1 MTSDQVMMN
10 EAIDLEKDFTQWMR
24 MTNKRSSRYVKGLV
38 NDLKAIGG
46 NGHPK
51 NKLYGV
57 VEKLTGTKPPY
68 VFSID
73 DQEQFT
79 KDYNIV
85 FRIKDWDGKSEPK
98 LKEILKL
105 CKEGSS
111 GDEIRKIRSWMR
123 KPRKQTDPSAG
134 SANEPKVSGSAGAA
148 LGDYASFLHWRQTQ
162 SPSIQSNLKGKD
174 GTPHPRNL
182 ILFGPPGTGKT
193 FTTVNKALDILG
205 IQFSSRQE
213 AKEKFNTEVEK
224 GHIGFV
230 TFHQAMSYED
240 FIEGIKPAL
249 QNDAETSSVA
259 YEIQDGIFKTMC
271 IRARSENNFDESYQK
286 FISSDELKNATDENP
301 LVLKTTNG
309 TPFSVFLNSN
319 GNLTLLGKTGE
330 RAKKA
335 VGTLTKERIR
345 KRLSNDSHYWT
356 CYYDGV
362 IQHLTEKYELNL
374 KKGSSPKQNYVL
386 IIDEINRGNVANIFG
401 ELITLIEPDKRE
413 KESEALFATLPYS
426 KTKFSVPN
434 NLYIIGTMNTADRSV
449 EALDTALR
457 RRFVFEEMMPKSTL
471 PELEVTIDGVG
482 KKTLGDL
489 LETINRRIVIL
500 KDRDHQ
506 IGHSYFMGIAKE
518 DETTIK
524 ADALKPVFKDK
535 IIPLLQEYFYDNYE
549 KIQQVIGSVFVEQ
562 DTNDV
567 SWPKGVETN
576 DVDDEAPHCRIARF
590 DSIDMVTALKNLFNL
605 E

>member
-1 MTSDQVMMN
+1 MTPDQVMMN
-10 EAIDLEKDFTQWMR
+10 EAIDLEKDFTQWM
-24 MTNKRSSRYVKGLV
+24 TNKCSPRYVNGLA

-46 NGHPK
+46 DGSPK

-57 VEKLTGTKPPY
+57 VEKLTGKKPPY

-73 DQEQFT
+73 DQKQFAN
-79 KDYNIV
+79 DYNIV
-85 FRIKDWDGKSEPK
+85 FLIKDWDGESETK
-98 LKEILKL
+98 LREILAL
-105 CKEGSS
+105 CKEGIT
-111 GDEIRKIRSWMR
+111 GDNIRKIRSGMR
-123 KPRKQTDPSAG
+123 KHG
-134 SANEPKVSGSAGAA
+134 SATEPKVSGSAGAA
-148 LGDYASFLHWRQTQ
+148 LGDYASFLQWRQSQ

-174 GTPHPRNL
+174 GTSHPRNL

-213 AKEKFNTEVEK
+213 AKEKFNEEVEK

-240 FIEGIKPAL
+240 FIEGIKPVL
-249 QNDAETSSVA
+249 QDNAESSSVA

-271 IRARSENNFDESYQK
+271 NRARSKNNFDEAYQK
-286 FISSDELKNATDENP
+286 FTSSDELKNATDENP
-301 LVLKTTNG
+301 LVLKTRKG

-319 GNLTLLGKTGE
+319 DNLTLLGKTGE
-330 RAKKA
+330 RAEKA

-345 KRLSNDSHYWT
+345 ARLSNDGHYWT

-362 IQHLTEKYELNL
+362 IQHLKEKYGLNQE
-374 KKGSSPKQNYVL
+374 GESNSNQNYVL

-413 KESEALFATLPYS
+413 GESETLFATLPYS
-426 KTKFSVPN
+426 KKKFSVPN

-518 DETTIK
+518 NETTIK